1 MAEHPDRVR
10 TLFTNTE
17 YPDNGAFKL
26 NFFQRGE
33 PVSVVV
39 DDSLPL
45 SKMGRPINAGE
56 SINGAWWMPILEKAY
71 AKYNVFYANI
81 NGGTPLQS
89 FRDLTGMPT
98 KRYQSSLQTTS
109 ELFKV
114 INSADKRNW
123 VMSAACTVRT
133 QGLEP
138 AHAYTIL
145 DAVTVIEANG
155 KKWELLKMRNPWARE
170 QYEGAWSD
178 LDGRWTAALKA
189 QVNFQDANEG
199 VFFLPVETFRHAFPY
214 YYIGMYQ
221 NW

>member
-98 KRYQSSLQTTS
+98 KRY
-109 ELFKV
+109 
-114 INSADKRNW
+114 
-123 VMSAACTVRT
+123 
-133 QGLEP
+133 
-138 AHAYTIL
+138 
-145 DAVTVIEANG
+145 
-155 KKWELLKMRNPWARE
+155 
-170 QYEGAWSD
+170 
-178 LDGRWTAALKA
+178 
-189 QVNFQDANEG
+189 
-199 VFFLPVETFRHAFPY
+199 
-214 YYIGMYQ
+214 
-221 NW
+221 